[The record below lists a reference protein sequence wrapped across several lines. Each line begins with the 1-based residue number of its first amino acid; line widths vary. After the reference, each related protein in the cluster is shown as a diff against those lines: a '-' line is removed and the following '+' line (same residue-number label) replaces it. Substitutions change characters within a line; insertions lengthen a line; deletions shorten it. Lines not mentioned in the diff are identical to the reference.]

1 MPETKMAENVS
12 PSPMARK
19 FMLAAEKG
27 IHPASLDNSP
37 MWQFE
42 EVYYFFYGSLMV
54 PSTLGK
60 VLERPDTPEV
70 HKATIEAHRI
80 KFWGEHP
87 ALVIGFPEQ
96 TIHGVACKIKSE
108 EEADRL
114 AEYETA
120 MYGADGC
127 VIRFEDGSTVSG
139 WTFVWNAD
147 QSLLK

>member
-1 MPETKMAENVS
+1 MAENIP
-12 PSPMARK
+12 PSPMTRK

-27 IHPASLDNSP
+27 RHPASYGNRP
-37 MWQFE
+37 MRQFE
-42 EVYYFFYGSLMV
+42 EVYYFFYGTLMD

-60 VLERPDTPEV
+60 VLKCPDTPDV
-70 HKATIEAHRI
+70 HEATIEAHRI
-80 KFWGEHP
+80 KFWGEYA

-114 AEYETA
+114 AAYETA

-127 VIRFEDGSTVSG
+127 VIRFEDESTVSW

-147 QSLLK
+147 ESLLK